1 MATDGA
7 GRKRIAPE
15 PEGYSVTDSGPPSL
29 LDYAE
34 MAYACYTREDS
45 KKLPG
50 WDMHGW
56 YNVTIGKAAITLA
69 SFINDSNIVL
79 AFSGT
84 DPKNFNHLSADL
96 AIGIGVLPASANKA
110 NEIFELILR
119 TSNGRRPS
127 LVGHSLGGALAQY
140 VGFKF
145 PYANSVTPIR
155 YTTFCAPGIA
165 RWFEKRP
172 ETTDGGVN
180 YFVENDWVH
189 TFGGAKTGKSI
200 SLGKSPASF
209 PACHTMGE
217 VLKLVRKHQ

>member
-1 MATDGA
+1 MPSPGLIHRGPAPASAATA
-7 GRKRIAPE
+7 GEHA
-15 PEGYSVTDSGPPSL
+15 PPSL

-34 MAYACYTREDS
+34 MAYACYTEADARQ
-45 KKLPG
+45 LPG
-50 WDMHGW
+50 WEIHSW
-56 YNVTIGKAAITLA
+56 YNVTIGKEAITLA
-69 SFINDSNIVL
+69 SFTNSSNIVL

-84 DPKNFNHLSADL
+84 DPKNFNHLRADL
-96 AIGIGVLPASANKA
+96 EIGLGLLPASANKA

-119 TSNGRRPS
+119 AAAGRRPS

-140 VGFKF
+140 VGFHF
-145 PYANSVTPIR
+145 PHKKTIQPIR

-165 RWFEKRP
+165 RWFAKTP
-172 ETTDGGVN
+172 DITDSGVN

-189 TFGGAKTGKSI
+189 TFGGKKTGESI

-217 VLKLVRKHQ
+217 VLKLARKHQ